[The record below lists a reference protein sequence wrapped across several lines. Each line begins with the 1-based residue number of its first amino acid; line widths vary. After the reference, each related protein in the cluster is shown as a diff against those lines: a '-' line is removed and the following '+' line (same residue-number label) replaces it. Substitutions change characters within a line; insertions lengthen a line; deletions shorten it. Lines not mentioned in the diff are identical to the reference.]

1 MNAGMA
7 TLPGNLVLDRADAV
21 AAGPVL
27 LQFAYLQGLDI
38 LTTLAFL
45 LAGVQ
50 EGNVLVK
57 AVLQLTGNPVLGL
70 LAVKAAALLLGGYCW
85 WRGRMTILKRANVF
99 FAGLVA
105 WNLFCLILGLER
117 RF

>member
-1 MNAGMA
+1 MA
-7 TLPGNLVLDRADAV
+7 TAATNLNTARTGVT
-21 AAGPVL
+21 AAGPALV
-27 LQFAYLQGLDI
+27 QFAYLQGLDI

-50 EGNVLVK
+50 EGNPLVR
-57 AVLQLTGNPVLGL
+57 AAIALFGNALLGL
-70 LAVKAAALLLGGYCW
+70 LAIKACALLLGLYCW
-85 WRGRMTILKRANVF
+85 RGGRVRLLQRANLF

-105 WNLFCLILGLER
+105 WNLICLLLGLGR

>member
-1 MNAGMA
+1 M
-7 TLPGNLVLDRADAV
+7 
-21 AAGPVL
+21 
-27 LQFAYLQGLDI
+27 QFAYLQGLDI

-50 EGNVLVK
+50 EGNVLVR
-57 AVLQLTGNPVLGL
+57 AVLQITGNPLLGL
-70 LAVKAAALLLGGYCW
+70 LVIKAAALLLGWFCW
-85 WRGRMTILKRANVF
+85 RQGRMTILKRANVF

>member
-1 MNAGMA
+1 MA
-7 TLPGNLVLDRADAV
+7 TAATNLPSVRAGAA

-27 LQFAYLQGLDI
+27 MQFAYLQGLDI

-50 EGNVLVK
+50 EGNPLIR
-57 AVLQLTGNPVLGL
+57 AAIQLTGSPLPGL
-70 LAVKAAALLLGGYCW
+70 LVVKVSALLLGAFCW
-85 WRGRMTILKRANVF
+85 WRGRVRLLRRANLF

-105 WNLFCLILGLER
+105 WNLVCLILGLGR

>member
-1 MNAGMA
+1 MA
-7 TLPGNLVLDRADAV
+7 TVATNLTSVRAGAR

-27 LQFAYLQGLDI
+27 VQFTYLQVLDI

-50 EGNVLVK
+50 EGNPLVR
-57 AVLQLTGNPVLGL
+57 AVMGL
-70 LAVKAAALLLGGYCW
+70 APSPLVGLVAVKLSAMLMGLFCWRQGRLKLLQ
-85 WRGRMTILKRANVF
+85 RANLF

-105 WNLFCLILGLER
+105 WNLVCLILGLGR

>member
-1 MNAGMA
+1 MA
-7 TLPGNLVLDRADAV
+7 TAATNLNTARTGV
-21 AAGPVL
+21 AAARPAF

-50 EGNVLVK
+50 EGNPFVRAAIGLF
-57 AVLQLTGNPVLGL
+57 GNPLLGL
-70 LAVKAAALLLGGYCW
+70 LAIKGCALLLGLYCW
-85 WRGRMTILKRANVF
+85 LGGRVRLLQRANLF

-105 WNLFCLILGLER
+105 WNLFCLLLGLGS

>member
-1 MNAGMA
+1 MA
-7 TLPGNLVLDRADAV
+7 TVATTLLPVRAGAV

-45 LAGVQ
+45 VAGVQ
-50 EGNVLVK
+50 EGNPMVRAAIQMAGSPL
-57 AVLQLTGNPVLGL
+57 AGL
-70 LAVKAAALLLGGYCW
+70 LVIKASAMLLGGVCW
-85 WRGRMTILKRANVF
+85 RQGRMRLLKRANLF

-105 WNLFCLILGLER
+105 WNLVCLILGLGR